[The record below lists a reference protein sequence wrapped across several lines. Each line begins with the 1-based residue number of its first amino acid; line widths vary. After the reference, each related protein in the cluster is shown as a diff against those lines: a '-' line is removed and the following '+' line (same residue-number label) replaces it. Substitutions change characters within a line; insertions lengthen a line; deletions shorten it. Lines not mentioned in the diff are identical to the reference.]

1 MIVRNRCTKCRYSWK
16 DQPGAFSLSHGKCP
30 KCGSRYFRWTTYNK
44 DKENK
49 KYKEAVS
56 DIYKGLH
63 EKTMSKALEAGQ
75 FLVDKYRDLPDGEI
89 NDESDYDHIDI

>member
-44 DKENK
+44 DKEK
-49 KYKEAVS
+49 LS
-56 DIYKGLH
+56 WIFCL
-63 EKTMSKALEAGQ
+63 
-75 FLVDKYRDLPDGEI
+75 
-89 NDESDYDHIDI
+89 